1 MRYVIPHMTTPI
13 YILQGVSGS
22 GKSSIARKLADEQ
35 DICSADDFFMRDGQ
49 YQFNPAKLGE
59 AHGACLRKYVSL
71 LLVNAQKGRPVV
83 VDNTN
88 TTIGELAPYY
98 SLAEAYGY
106 KPIIVTV
113 ECDPEVAAHRNTHGV
128 SLEACQG
135 MAARITVTNAALP
148 PWWRRVSSEDA
159 AKALLEK

>member
-22 GKSSIARKLADEQ
+22 GKSSIAKKLADEQ
-35 DICSADDFFMRDGQ
+35 DICSADDYFTHNGVYRFD
-49 YQFNPAKLGE
+49 PSKLGE
-59 AHGACLRKYVSL
+59 AHGSCLRKYVSL
-71 LLVNAQKGRPVV
+71 LLVNAQKGRPIV

-88 TTIGELAPYY
+88 TTVGEIAPYY

-106 KPIIVTV
+106 RPVILTV
-113 ECDPEVAAHRNTHGV
+113 ECDPEVAANRNTHGV
-128 SLEACQG
+128 PLEACKG
-135 MAARITVTNAALP
+135 MAARIEATKSQLP

-159 AKALLEK
+159 AKELTK

>member
-22 GKSSIARKLADEQ
+22 GKSHIAKKLADEQ
-35 DICSADDFFMRDGQ
+35 DICSADDFFMRDGK
-49 YQFNPAKLGE
+49 YQFNLAKLGE

-71 LLVNAQKGRPVV
+71 LLVNAQKGRPIV

-88 TTIGELAPYY
+88 TTVEELGRYY
-98 SLAEAYGY
+98 ALAEAYGY
-106 KPIIVTV
+106 KPIIITV
-113 ECDPEVAAHRNTHGV
+113 ECDPAIAAERNTHGV
-128 SLEACQG
+128 SLETCVA
-135 MAARITVTNAALP
+135 MAARIAVTNGSLP
-148 PWWRRVSSEDA
+148 PWWRRVSSEDE